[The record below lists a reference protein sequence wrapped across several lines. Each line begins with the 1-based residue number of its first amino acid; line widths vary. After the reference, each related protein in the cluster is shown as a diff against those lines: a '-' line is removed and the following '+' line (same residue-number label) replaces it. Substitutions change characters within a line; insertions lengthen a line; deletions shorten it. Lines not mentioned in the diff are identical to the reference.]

1 MAIDGIQPYQV
12 SNTAQKA
19 SSGNDNISMDDFLAL
34 MVAQLSNQDIYN
46 TVDDTQFMS
55 QMAQFSTLQALSEL
69 SRMSTMA
76 YSVSMI
82 GKEATVSQINGDGTS
97 QVMQGIVEGVNL
109 SDKNAEVIIEGN
121 AYPISSIIEVR
132 QPNIIF
138 PEQPEKG
145 EEPSV

>member
-1 MAIDGIQPYQV
+1 MAIDGIQPNQV
-12 SNTAQKA
+12 TNTAQKV
-19 SSGNDNISMDDFLAL
+19 SSGNNNLSMDDFLAL

-97 QVMQGIVEGVNL
+97 EVIQGIVEGVNL

-132 QPNIIF
+132 KPNIIF

>member
-1 MAIDGIQPYQV
+1 MAIDGIQPNQV
-12 SNTAQKA
+12 TNTAQKV
-19 SSGNDNISMDDFLAL
+19 SSGNNNLSMDDFLAL

-97 QVMQGIVEGVNL
+97 EVIQGIVEGVNL

-121 AYPISSIIEVR
+121 TYPISSIIEVR
-132 QPNIIF
+132 KPNIIF